1 MKTNKYILY
10 FSLFTFLFSL
20 LQPYTALAY
29 GEFPFNGGTTSDSIT
44 LSEPE
49 LQSFIKL
56 KDKNFYQLE
65 KEATTASI
73 KFRVTVPT
81 GQLGS
86 LEFKRFF
93 KILVPE
99 NSTKASTTNITF
111 KIYRDGVC
119 VSTKKNS
126 TESTELEMK
135 SVRLGLSS
143 GPHDISLEVTITH
156 GGYETVGSID
166 NLSLHVHDYS
176 NEILLAEPICGQVGK
191 KMSICTICSK
201 QQSVNIPSPYK
212 AHKLTEASQP
222 KFSCLS
228 NAGTIS
234 KCEQCPYMKIEPTSK
249 LEAHEF
255 DANGQCTVCHLFLPK
270 HNTDTTVY
278 YVQNASEMRVL
289 AEMVSLGRISGNIG
303 VEILNDLVFRNDTIM
318 MPLGTTDNPFRGVLN
333 GNGHR
338 ISGITGCYQGTD
350 GLGFVGVA
358 KGTITSHAVISNLI
372 FDHGNN
378 LQGMACVGGIVGYA
392 ENCDI
397 KNCASFGTLEGT
409 DYVGG
414 LVGYADQN
422 VTILNCGSVTNI
434 RCRGK
439 WNTMV
444 CGMPHGHIMNSYG
457 DASNRSGGVF
467 DDLTTT
473 TLRHCFCTQGSG
485 SGLKKVSQS
494 MLTSY
499 DMVELLN
506 EESQGTNFT
515 KSMTDLYPIPVVNT
529 ETPARSNRAFA
540 KNRPMLNR
548 PMQNR
553 RAADDDDEPS
563 EKDLETVE
571 VNGYIDENAAEKF
584 GYTIEEIMR
593 KDSTEYPLYDLLYVT
608 TRTVPEGFE
617 LYDMVSGG
625 EMQDFESYI
634 ISEDSLYIALR
645 EYELVTADRVKP
657 ITVSIGD
664 LSGACKQINEYDVR
678 DGAYTLKSRLTMDN
692 EFIQSADDEF
702 KIIYQEVVNGILKP
716 QWSIIVEPNPNDGY
730 KYTNIYSHNNLTGAT
745 RLEYSSR
752 HTHATP
758 EEELLDLENYEEYYD
773 SLDNTIHVIYNY
785 TDSATSAIISREHYI
800 LRAEDYYPIEV
811 RIENMTG
818 GTPTITEG
826 MYFIYDE
833 EGYLLQS
840 VSYMPDQRSGELRP
854 YIYYDYQGKWT
865 TTPYT
870 TAIQIPTVKQ
880 PTAKER
886 VNPNVYDM
894 QGRIVRRV
902 TDHQDPFS
910 GLPHGLYIYQG
921 KKFIKK

>member
-156 GGYETVGSID
+156 GGYETVGCIE
-166 NLSLHVHDYS
+166 NMSLHVHDYS

-191 KMSICTICSK
+191 KMTICTICSK
-201 QQSVNIPSPYK
+201 QNSVNIPSPYK
-212 AHKLTEASQP
+212 AHKLTETSQP

-234 KCEQCPYMKIEPTSK
+234 KCEQCPYMKIEPTNK
-249 LEAHEF
+249 LEAHQF

-318 MPLGTTDNPFRGVLN
+318 MPLGTTNNPFRGVLN

-338 ISGITGCYQGTD
+338 ISGVTGCYQGTD

-378 LQGMACVGGIVGYA
+378 LQGMACIGGIVGYA

-571 VNGYIDENAAEKF
+571 VNGYIDENAAGKF

-593 KDSTEYPLYDLLYVT
+593 KDSTEYPDYNLLYVT

-625 EMQDFESYI
+625 EMQDFESYV
-634 ISEDSLYIALR
+634 ISKDSLYIALR
-645 EYELVTADRVKP
+645 EYELVTADRVKA

-664 LSGACKQINEYDVR
+664 LSGACEQIDEYDIR
-678 DGAYTLKSRLTMDN
+678 DGNYTLKSRLTMDN

-752 HTHATP
+752 HTHATV

>member
-73 KFRVTVPT
+73 KFRVTVPS

-93 KILVPE
+93 KIIVPE

-201 QQSVNIPSPYK
+201 QQSVNITSPYK
-212 AHKLTEASQP
+212 AHKLTETSQP

-270 HNTDTTVY
+270 HNADTTVY

-338 ISGITGCYQGTD
+338 ISGVTGCYQGTD

-358 KGTITSHAVISNLI
+358 KGTITSHAVISNII

-473 TLRHCFCTQGSG
+473 TLRHCFSTQGSG

-529 ETPARSNRAFA
+529 ETPARANRAFA

-664 LSGACKQINEYDVR
+664 LSGACEQIDEYDIR
-678 DGAYTLKSRLTMDN
+678 DGNYTLKSRLTMDK

-880 PTAKER
+880 PTAKEHI
-886 VNPNVYDM
+886 NPNVYDM
-894 QGRIVRRV
+894 QGRMVRRV

-921 KKFIKK
+921 KKYLKR